1 MLLAP
6 TSTPTLPSRAL
17 QGVYVNGLETEAS
30 VASWQISSLGVL
42 VATWTFTFESC
53 YRLNLVQLDR
63 GGQRSKFSTAKL

>member
-1 MLLAP
+1 MK
-6 TSTPTLPSRAL
+6 
-17 QGVYVNGLETEAS
+17 GLETEAS

-63 GGQRSKFSTAKL
+63 GGQRSKFSTAKLQA